1 MNNEISFR
9 EKDVLVMKLLHYFI
23 TEEGYNPI
31 ILRGVNNE
39 IWLENM
45 DAPYRIVR
53 INTGYI
59 HNKEQYDFDIFKTKK
74 IMSRIKMKTL
84 SFSMNTL
91 SLFLDLGEDVELV
104 SKDNIECVKVVDEN
118 DVSDSKSIID
128 AYPNIKEKLTFTEK
142 GVELFAKITND
153 INKKNVKDAKEA
165 EEVFSEKTP
174 YVTYGLIAINI
185 IVFILMYMFGNGS
198 EDIETLINFGALS
211 TVLVKYGQYYRLI
224 TNAFVHI
231 GILHLFC
238 NMYALYVLG
247 KDIESFFGKLK
258 FIFIYLI
265 SALVGSF
272 VSMIFIDEYAVSA
285 GASGAIFGLMGS
297 LLYFGYN
304 YRVTLNNS
312 INRQIIPI
320 ILLNLFI
327 GFVGTGINN
336 YAHLGGLLGG
346 YIASTAVGVK
356 YKSSKSEKING
367 SIVLVLLFLFLIYM
381 SFFRV

>member
-59 HNKEQYDFDIFKTKK
+59 HNKEQLDFDMFKTKK

-91 SLFLDLGEDVELV
+91 SLFLDLGEDVELK
-104 SKDNIECVKVVDEN
+104 SNENIECIKINDES
-118 DVSDSKSIID
+118 DVEDSKSIIE
-128 AYPNIKEKLTFTEK
+128 AYPNIKEKLTFSEK

-153 INKKNVKDAKEA
+153 INNKNVRDAKEA
-165 EEVFSEKTP
+165 EEVFSPKVP
-174 YVTYGLIAINI
+174 YITYGLIVINVV
-185 IVFILMYMFGNGS
+185 VFLLMYIFGSGS
-198 EDIETLINFGALS
+198 EDIHTLINFGALS
-211 TVLVKYGQYYRLI
+211 KILVTMGDYYRLI
-224 TNAFVHI
+224 TSAFLHI
-231 GILHLFC
+231 GVLHLLC
-238 NMYALYVLG
+238 NMYALYILG
-247 KDIESFFGKLK
+247 KDIEGFFGRFK

-272 VSMIFIDEYAVSA
+272 VSIIFMDEYAVSA
-285 GASGAIFGLMGS
+285 GASGAIFGLMGA

-312 INRQIIPI
+312 INKQIIPV
-320 ILLNLFI
+320 ILINLFI
-327 GFVGTGINN
+327 GFMGSGINN

-346 YIASTAVGVK
+346 YLASTAVGVK

-367 SIVLVLLFLFLIYM
+367 SIVLILLFLFLIYM

>member
-1 MNNEISFR
+1 MNTEISFR
-9 EKDVLVMKLLHYFI
+9 DKDVLVMKLLHYFI

-59 HNKEQYDFDIFKTKK
+59 HNKEQLDFDMFKTKK

-91 SLFLDLGEDVELV
+91 SLFLDLGEDVELT
-104 SKDNIECVKVVDEN
+104 SNDNIECIKVVDES
-118 DVSDSKSIID
+118 DVSDSKSILD
-128 AYPNIKEKLTFTEK
+128 AYPNIKEKLTFTEQ

-174 YVTYGLIAINI
+174 YVTYALIGINV
-185 IVFILMYMFGNGS
+185 IVFILMYILGSGS
-198 EDIETLINFGALS
+198 EDIPTLINFGAL
-211 TVLVKYGQYYRLI
+211 TKILVEYGDYYRLI
-224 TNAFVHI
+224 TSAFLHI
-231 GILHLFC
+231 GFIHLLC
-238 NMYALYVLG
+238 NMYALYILG
-247 KDIESFFGKLK
+247 KDIESFFGKAK

-272 VSMIFIDEYAVSA
+272 VSIIFIDEYAVSA

-312 INRQIIPI
+312 INKQIIPI
-320 ILLNLFI
+320 ILINLFI
-327 GFVGTGINN
+327 GFMGSGINN

-346 YIASTAVGVK
+346 YLASTAVGVK

-367 SIVLVLLFLFLIYM
+367 SIVLVLLFVFLIYI

>member
-1 MNNEISFR
+1 MNTEISFR
-9 EKDVLVMKLLHYFI
+9 DKDILVMKLLHYFI

-59 HNKEQYDFDIFKTKK
+59 HNKEQLDFDMFKTRK
-74 IMSRIKMKTL
+74 IMSRIKMKTF

-104 SKDNIECVKVVDEN
+104 ETDKIDCIKVEEEEDIIASKLIV
-118 DVSDSKSIID
+118 D
-128 AYPNIKEKLTFTEK
+128 AYPTIKEKLEFNEK

-174 YVTYGLIAINI
+174 YITYSLIAVNI
-185 IVFILMYMFGNGS
+185 LVFILMFIFGSGS
-198 EDIETLINFGALS
+198 SDILTLINFGALS
-211 TVLVKYGQYYRLI
+211 KYLVLHGEAYRLF
-224 TNAFVHI
+224 TSAFVHI
-231 GILHLFC
+231 DFLHLLC

-247 KDIESFFGKLK
+247 KDIESFYGKYK
-258 FIFIYLI
+258 FSIIYVI

-272 VSMIFIDEYAVSA
+272 ASIIFMDEYVVSA
-285 GASGAIFGLMGS
+285 
-297 LLYFGYN
+297 
-304 YRVTLNNS
+304 V
-312 INRQIIPI
+312 
-320 ILLNLFI
+320 
-327 GFVGTGINN
+327 V
-336 YAHLGGLLGG
+336 
-346 YIASTAVGVK
+346 
-356 YKSSKSEKING
+356 
-367 SIVLVLLFLFLIYM
+367 LFL
-381 SFFRV
+381 V

>member
-45 DAPYRIVR
+45 EAPYRIVR

-59 HNKEQYDFDIFKTKK
+59 HNKEQLDFDMFKTKK

-91 SLFLDLGEDVELV
+91 SLFLDLGEDVELK
-104 SKDNIECVKVVDEN
+104 SNENIECIKITDES
-118 DVSDSKSIID
+118 DVEDSKTIVE

-142 GVELFAKITND
+142 GVELFARITND
-153 INKKNVKDAKEA
+153 INNKNVRDAKEA
-165 EEVFSEKTP
+165 EEVFSPKIP
-174 YVTYGLIAINI
+174 YITYGLIAINI
-185 IVFILMYMFGNGS
+185 IVFLLMYIFGSGS
-198 EDIETLINFGALS
+198 EDIRTLINFGALS
-211 TVLVKYGQYYRLI
+211 KVFVTMGDYYRLI
-224 TNAFVHI
+224 TSAFLHI
-231 GILHLFC
+231 GFLHLLC
-238 NMYALYVLG
+238 NMYALYILG
-247 KDIESFFGKLK
+247 KDIESFFGKAK

-272 VSMIFIDEYAVSA
+272 VSIIFMDEYAVSA
-285 GASGAIFGLMGS
+285 GASGAIFGLMGA

-312 INRQIIPI
+312 INKQIIPI
-320 ILLNLFI
+320 ILINLFI
-327 GFVGTGINN
+327 GFMGSGINN

-346 YIASTAVGVK
+346 YLGSTAVGVK